1 MDIINL
7 CKAVIHL
14 ESIHNRTTIR
24 TAYDK
29 DIVNLLNK
37 GAEVQAQ
44 LLRCDQHLAKVSDIV
59 PLIEVS
65 GLVDAAGTT
74 DPPLP
79 PPSPPPPSCRGMSR

>member
-1 MDIINL
+1 MCVLVCARGPRLTHPLCVQAEEELCTSIINL

-29 DIVNLLNK
+29 DLVNLLNK

-44 LLRCDQHLAKVSDIV
+44 LQRCDQHLAKVSDIV
-59 PLIEVS
+59 PLIEV
-65 GLVDAAGTT
+65 
-74 DPPLP
+74 
-79 PPSPPPPSCRGMSR
+79 C